1 MLENINSWLE
11 HWYPLYWS
19 IIFVIEML
27 LGMATLGILVVEYI
41 YDKEYNEK
49 KYKKRKVNRD
59 RVKVVID
66 AEGNARIAEA
76 PKDLDVAIE
85 HEGKE

>member
-1 MLENINSWLE
+1 MIENLNSYLE

-19 IIFVIEML
+19 IIFVVEMF

-41 YDKEYNEK
+41 YDKSYNET
-49 KYKKRKVNRD
+49 KYRKRKITKHK
-59 RVKVVID
+59 VKVVID
-66 AEGNARIAEA
+66 SDGNARIEEA
-76 PKDLDVAIE
+76 PKDVDIQIE